1 MQLTFCGLAQC
12 RIDKLN
18 FNREPVLRHYA
29 KPLLGA
35 VLLIISNKM
44 EKLELKI
51 GDKVEL
57 WNGSKGEVT
66 ILNFPNIT
74 ILNKNTY
81 SQVFHRMNIKYV
93 NGILVDGRDVVF

>member
-1 MQLTFCGLAQC
+1 
-12 RIDKLN
+12 
-18 FNREPVLRHYA
+18 
-29 KPLLGA
+29 
-35 VLLIISNKM
+35 M
-44 EKLELKI
+44 EKIELKI

-81 SQVFHRMNIKYV
+81 SQVFHRMDIKFV

>member
-1 MQLTFCGLAQC
+1 MLLITFDTA
-12 RIDKLN
+12 
-18 FNREPVLRHYA
+18 ET
-29 KPLLGA
+29 KPMLGA

-81 SQVFHRMNIKYV
+81 SQVFHRMNVKYV

>member
-1 MQLTFCGLAQC
+1 M
-12 RIDKLN
+12 
-18 FNREPVLRHYA
+18 
-29 KPLLGA
+29 LGA
-35 VLLIISNKM
+35 VLLTKLNKM

-51 GDKVEL
+51 GDNVKL

-93 NGILVDGRDVVF
+93 NGVLVDGCDVVF

>member
-1 MQLTFCGLAQC
+1 LAT
-12 RIDKLN
+12 IAY
-18 FNREPVLRHYA
+18 VL
-29 KPLLGA
+29 LDA
-35 VLLIISNKM
+35 VLFTNSNKM
-44 EKLELKI
+44 DKLELKI

-93 NGILVDGRDVVF
+93 NGILIDGRDVIF

>member
-1 MQLTFCGLAQC
+1 MKDSTINTFDTA
-12 RIDKLN
+12 N
-18 FNREPVLRHYA
+18 SNA
-29 KPLLGA
+29 MLGA

-81 SQVFHRMNIKYV
+81 SQVFHRMNVKYV

>member
-1 MQLTFCGLAQC
+1 MLLITFDTA
-12 RIDKLN
+12 
-18 FNREPVLRHYA
+18 ET
-29 KPLLGA
+29 KPMLGA

-81 SQVFHRMNIKYV
+81 SQVFHRI
-93 NGILVDGRDVVF
+93 FS